1 MTTIDMNTWPRT
13 EVFRFFSS
21 VSNPFYAVT
30 IQLDVTNLVAWAKRE
45 GCSFYYAL
53 VHLCTQ
59 AINQVEAFRYDID
72 GGKVVL
78 LEGRDPSF
86 TDLHKGSEQFH
97 IVTMPRMDDLRA
109 FCREARTRSEAQTT
123 FIHAEKEAGSLIY
136 FSCLPWVE
144 LTSLTNERDFD
155 PDDAVPRIAWGR
167 YVSRDGRLMLGMS
180 IEVNHRFIDGLH
192 IGRFAQALESAI
204 ANLGEDCIG

>member
-1 MTTIDMNTWPRT
+1 MTRIDMTAWPRA
-13 EVFRFFSS
+13 EVFGFFSA

-30 IQLDVTNLVAWAKRE
+30 FQLDVTPLAAWAKRE

-59 AINQVEAFRYDID
+59 ALNQVEAFRYDIAD
-72 GGKVVL
+72 GQVVML
-78 LEGRDPSF
+78 DGRDPSF

-109 FCREARTRSEAQTT
+109 FCLEARKRSEAQSA
-123 FIHAEKEAGSLIY
+123 FVQAEAETSSLIY

-155 PDDAVPRIAWGR
+155 PDDAIPRIAWGR
-167 YVSRDGRLMLGMS
+167 YVPRDGRLMLGMS
-180 IEVNHRFIDGLH
+180 MEVNHRFIDGLH

-204 ANLGEDCIG
+204 SKLNEA